1 MGRAAVYAWERGA
14 LGLRCVGLLRRF
26 DLESPSSVVV
36 QNILYLR
43 HVLDDTTGKPFLNPE
58 LRRCCLFVIYEAG

>member
-1 MGRAAVYAWERGA
+1 MHRKDA

-36 QNILYLR
+36 QNLLYLR
-43 HVLDDTTGKPFLNPE
+43 HVLDDTLQLGSRF
-58 LRRCCLFVIYEAG
+58 